1 MMTTDTGDLLAT
13 ILGDILPSATATT
26 TEGLHLATT
35 AGHIPMARL
44 KHVGGAGLTTG
55 RPPIA
60 TIARGTA
67 RRETIGDGRM
77 GMTAGSGTS
86 ARE

>member
-1 MMTTDTGDLLAT
+1 MTIDTGDLLAA
-13 ILGDILPSATATT
+13 ILGDILPSTAATII
-26 TEGLHLATT
+26 EGLHLATT
-35 AGHIPMARL
+35 AGRIPMAHL

-77 GMTAGSGTS
+77 GKMAGSGTS